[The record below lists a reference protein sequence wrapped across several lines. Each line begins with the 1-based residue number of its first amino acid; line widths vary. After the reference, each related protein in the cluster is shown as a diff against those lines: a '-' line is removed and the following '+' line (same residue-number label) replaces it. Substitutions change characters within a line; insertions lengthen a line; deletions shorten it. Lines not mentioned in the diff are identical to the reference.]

1 MFFAP
6 ARIAG
11 ARLVTFGRDHMSAS
25 DLKQKS
31 TDQGGPAVSSEPPNP
46 PPANPKN
53 IAKMTI

>member
-25 DLKQKS
+25 DLKQKNRKALIRVAPLFPVNL
-31 TDQGGPAVSSEPPNP
+31 QIHHLLIQ
-46 PPANPKN
+46 K
-53 IAKMTI
+53 I